1 MGDLRGP
8 GYVAYDASAFKT
20 FTIFRE
26 QTLGFEV
33 DAYNVLNHVNWQ
45 NPSTSSGSAST
56 FGEIT
61 AVRGQER
68 HLQIAAK
75 YTF

>member
-1 MGDLRGP
+1 VGDLRGP
-8 GYVAYDASAFKT
+8 GYVAYDASAFKN
-20 FTIFRE
+20 FTVFRE

-33 DAYNVLNHVNWQ
+33 DAYNLLNHVNWQ
-45 NPSTSSGSAST
+45 NPSTSSGTPGT

-61 AVRGQER
+61 GVRGQER